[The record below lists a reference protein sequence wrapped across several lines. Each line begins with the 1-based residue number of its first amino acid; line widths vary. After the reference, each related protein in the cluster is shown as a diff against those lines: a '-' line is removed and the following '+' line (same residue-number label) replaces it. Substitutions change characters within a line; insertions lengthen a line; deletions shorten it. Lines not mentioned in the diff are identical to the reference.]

1 MTVERPDQ
9 RTDHKHHKH
18 AFVRLDSNNLDEGRP
33 DEGRPDELKEP
44 LEFASMRL
52 RKKVGVR
59 HVIQSSRV
67 QSDSAPKDEDP
78 TS

>member
-9 RTDHKHHKH
+9 GTDHKHQKH
-18 AFVRLDSNNLDEGRP
+18 AFVRLDSNSLN
-33 DEGRPDELKEP
+33 EGRPDELKEP

>member
-9 RTDHKHHKH
+9 GTDHKHHKH
-18 AFVRLDSNNLDEGRP
+18 AFVRLDSNSL

-52 RKKVGVR
+52 RKKLRVR
-59 HVIQSSRV
+59 HAIQSSRV
-67 QSDSAPKDEDP
+67 QSDSPPKEEDP

>member
-9 RTDHKHHKH
+9 GTDHKHHKH
-18 AFVRLDSNNLDEGRP
+18 AFVRLDSNSL

-44 LEFASMRL
+44 LEFASTRL
-52 RKKVGVR
+52 RKKLGVR
-59 HVIQSSRV
+59 HVIRSSRGH
-67 QSDSAPKDEDP
+67 SYSAPKEEDS